1 MHVYSGPI
9 NLKVIGYR
17 QGSVQVVWYNP
28 QFLASYFTYNINVSL
43 FISGS
48 VIESIEESFRR
59 EEDPFISIDL
69 RGYECKELQISTV
82 AVLGAED
89 EAESVPAVVPSC
101 EWVCVL

>member
-17 QGSVQVVWYNP
+17 QGSVQVVWHNP
-28 QFLASYFTYNINVSL
+28 RFLASYFTYNINVSL
-43 FISGS
+43 FTSGS
-48 VIESIEESFRR
+48 VIDSLEETFRR

-69 RGYECKELQISTV
+69 NGYECQGMQITV
-82 AVLGAED
+82 AVVDAED